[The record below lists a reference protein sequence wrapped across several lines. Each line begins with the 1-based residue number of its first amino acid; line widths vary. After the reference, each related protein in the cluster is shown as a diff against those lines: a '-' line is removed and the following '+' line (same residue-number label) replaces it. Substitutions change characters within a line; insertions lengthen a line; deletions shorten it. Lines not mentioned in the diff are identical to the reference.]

1 MKDILNN
8 SMFFGVL
15 VSILAYE
22 VGVLLKKKFK
32 FALLNPLLISIIIN
46 MEPYQDQ
53 NNDHDRNQ

>member
-32 FALLNPLLISIIIN
+32 FAP
-46 MEPYQDQ
+46 
-53 NNDHDRNQ
+53 

>member
-22 VGVLLKKKFK
+22 VGVLLKRN
-32 FALLNPLLISIIIN
+32 LNL
-46 MEPYQDQ
+46 
-53 NNDHDRNQ
+53 HC

>member
-22 VGVLLKKKFK
+22 VGVLLEKE
-32 FALLNPLLISIIIN
+32 I
-46 MEPYQDQ
+46 
-53 NNDHDRNQ
+53 

>member
-22 VGVLLKKKFK
+22 VGVLL
-32 FALLNPLLISIIIN
+32 LPLIHI
-46 MEPYQDQ
+46 
-53 NNDHDRNQ
+53 

>member
-22 VGVLLKKKFK
+22 VGVLLTDFYRDHY
-32 FALLNPLLISIIIN
+32 FDPGRV
-46 MEPYQDQ
+46 PY
-53 NNDHDRNQ
+53 

>member
-22 VGVLLKKKFK
+22 VGVLLKKNFYRDHY
-32 FALLNPLLISIIIN
+32 FDPGRV
-46 MEPYQDQ
+46 PY
-53 NNDHDRNQ
+53 